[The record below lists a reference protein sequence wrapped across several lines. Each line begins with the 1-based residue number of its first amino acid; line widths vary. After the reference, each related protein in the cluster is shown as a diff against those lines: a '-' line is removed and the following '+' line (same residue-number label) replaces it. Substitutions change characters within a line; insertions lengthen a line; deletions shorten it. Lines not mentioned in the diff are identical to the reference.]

1 MEYLAMFVAIILLG
15 VVLRWA
21 LVDAGRKLRDE
32 QEKHKPNG
40 NHQEP

>member
-1 MEYLAMFVAIILLG
+1 MEYILLFLAIAFLG

-21 LVDAGRKLRDE
+21 LVSAARDLRNE
-32 QEKHKPNG
+32 QKEQKPNG